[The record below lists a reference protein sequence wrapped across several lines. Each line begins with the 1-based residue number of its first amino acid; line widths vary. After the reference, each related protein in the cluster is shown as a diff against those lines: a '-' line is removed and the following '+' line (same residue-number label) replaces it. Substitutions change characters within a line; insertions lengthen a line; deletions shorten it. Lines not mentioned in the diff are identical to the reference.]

1 MGCAIHAH
9 IELKVNGKWEH
20 YSCPVLK
27 RWYALFARIANVRNY
42 DDEITPISK
51 PRGLPDDLNIVT
63 KLCRERYGSDG
74 HSDTWLTKDELNG
87 LIKWV
92 EEREGA
98 KGFLFQHEQMG
109 YLNGS
114 NFLQYPESHPKEF
127 EDVRFICWF
136 DN

>member
-1 MGCAIHAH
+1 MGCDIHAH

-20 YSCPVLK
+20 YNCPTIQ
-27 RWYALFARIANVRNY
+27 RWYRLFERICGVRG
-42 DDEITPISK
+42 DVELAIDK
-51 PRGLPDDLNIVT
+51 PRGIPADLNIVT
-63 KLCRERYGSDG
+63 ELDYKRWEGDS
-74 HSDTWLTKDELNG
+74 HSATWLTKEELNE
-87 LIKWV
+87 LIEWA
-92 EEREGA
+92 EN
-98 KGFLFQHEQMG
+98 LDPLWQHKQLG